1 MTLKCASQIREFSIK
16 ICLKTMRF
24 PLKIAPFLR
33 EIVLCCTNFNY
44 KSFKLW
50 STFEGHYCTFL
61 LNRHHL
67 FWTFED
73 HPEDCIDELLGDKL
87 QEVMKKMQ
95 RKVAKGRL
103 ANYFVKGANH
113 LGSIQRGKL
122 RRAEDQFFK
131 VGTNYVFLAIP
142 LLGLETSWYATKLVT
157 SGTISYQTS
166 AISYTKL
173 VLLVLNDFI
182 GGWSN
187 LF

>member
-1 MTLKCASQIREFSIK
+1 M
-16 ICLKTMRF
+16 
-24 PLKIAPFLR
+24 
-33 EIVLCCTNFNY
+33 
-44 KSFKLW
+44 
-50 STFEGHYCTFL
+50 
-61 LNRHHL
+61 

-142 LLGLETSWYATKLVT
+142 LPGLETSWYATKLVT

-182 GGWSN
+182 GG
-187 LF
+187 

>member
-1 MTLKCASQIREFSIK
+1 M
-16 ICLKTMRF
+16 
-24 PLKIAPFLR
+24 
-33 EIVLCCTNFNY
+33 
-44 KSFKLW
+44 
-50 STFEGHYCTFL
+50 
-61 LNRHHL
+61 

-131 VGTNYVFLAIP
+131 VIL
-142 LLGLETSWYATKLVT
+142 
-157 SGTISYQTS
+157 Q
-166 AISYTKL
+166 
-173 VLLVLNDFI
+173 VLLVLATTTR
-182 GGWSN
+182 
-187 LF
+187 

>member
-1 MTLKCASQIREFSIK
+1 MPNLSTY
-16 ICLKTMRF
+16 
-24 PLKIAPFLR
+24 
-33 EIVLCCTNFNY
+33 FN
-44 KSFKLW
+44 
-50 STFEGHYCTFL
+50 YCTFL

-95 RKVAKGRL
+95 RKVAKGRM

-131 VGTNYVFLAIP
+131 VEPN
-142 LLGLETSWYATKLVT
+142 
-157 SGTISYQTS
+157 
-166 AISYTKL
+166 
-173 VLLVLNDFI
+173 
-182 GGWSN
+182 
-187 LF
+187 